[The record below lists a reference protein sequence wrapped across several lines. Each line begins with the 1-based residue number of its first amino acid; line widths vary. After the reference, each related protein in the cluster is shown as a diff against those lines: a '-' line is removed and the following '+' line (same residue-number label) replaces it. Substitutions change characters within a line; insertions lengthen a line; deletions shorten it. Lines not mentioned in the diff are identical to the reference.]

1 MKIQEYLICDNM
13 VKEEQ
18 LLLFQLRSRSF
29 PVKMNFQYKYKNDL
43 GCRAC
48 NIENIIECELH
59 FCESCVAFQEERNG
73 HEMAYDDIFGPL
85 EVQVKFIKKFKTIA
99 RKWRLILDTSI

>member
-1 MKIQEYLICDNM
+1 MKIQQYLNLICDNL

-29 PVKMNFQYKYKNDL
+29 PVKMNFQYKYNNDL

-48 NIENIIECELH
+48 NDVNMNECELH
-59 FCESCVAFQEERNG
+59 FCESCVTFQEERQG
-73 HEMAYDDIFGPL
+73 EKMTYEDIFGPL
-85 EVQVKFIKKFKTIA
+85 EVQIKFIKKFKTIA
-99 RKWRLILDTSI
+99 